1 MYEAP
6 LVEELKRRML
16 LDGNGAGG
24 LANLPVDS
32 RYRKNFM
39 LVKFLR
45 ARDLDLDKAER
56 MMRRAL
62 EWRAEYGTDSLLD
75 DFAPDDWLIQYA
87 APPQLADL
95 FFAKASRLPWYIRD
109 RDGEGPKKS
118 PAKIPW

>member
-56 MMRRAL
+56 MMR
-62 EWRAEYGTDSLLD
+62 
-75 DFAPDDWLIQYA
+75 
-87 APPQLADL
+87 
-95 FFAKASRLPWYIRD
+95 SRR
-109 RDGEGPKKS
+109 RQAQR
-118 PAKIPW
+118 PAQGVHVRG